1 MSKLPVVSGKDTVKA
16 LSKAGFIFVRQRGSH
31 VTLAKEIAPNKYL
44 ITVVPMHKE
53 LAKGTLRKIIADSGL
68 SVQEFVKLL

>member
-16 LSKAGFIFVRQRGSH
+16 LSKAGFVFVRQRGSH
-31 VTLAKEIAPNKYL
+31 VTLAKEIGSNKYL

-68 SVQEFVKLL
+68 SVQEFAKLL

>member
-1 MSKLPVVSGKDTVKA
+1 MSKLPVASGKDTVKA
-16 LSKAGFIFVRQRGSH
+16 LSKAGFVFMRQRGSH
-31 VTLAKEIAPNKYL
+31 VTLAKEIGPNKYL

-68 SVQEFVKLL
+68 SVQDFVKLL

>member
-1 MSKLPVVSGKDTVKA
+1 VSGKEVVKA
-16 LSKAGFIFVRQRGSH
+16 LTKRGFVFMRQRGSH
-31 VTLAKEIAPNKYL
+31 VTLTKEVAPKRYL

-68 SVQEFVKLL
+68 SVQEFLKLL

>member
-1 MSKLPVVSGKDTVKA
+1 M
-16 LSKAGFIFVRQRGSH
+16 RQHGSH

-44 ITVVPMHKE
+44 VTVVPMHKE

-68 SVQEFVKLL
+68 SVQEFVKSL